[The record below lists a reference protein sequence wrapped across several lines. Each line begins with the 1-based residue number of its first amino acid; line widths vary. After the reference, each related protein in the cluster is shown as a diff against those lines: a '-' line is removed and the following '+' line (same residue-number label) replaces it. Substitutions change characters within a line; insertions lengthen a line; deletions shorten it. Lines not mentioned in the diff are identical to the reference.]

1 MKGGDP
7 ANFLDVGGS
16 ATESQ
21 VQKAFEL
28 LNSDKQVKAI
38 FVNIFG
44 GIMQCDIITMGVI
57 NAANNINLRKPVIVR
72 LKGTNVEQAVQ
83 LIKASGLKM
92 TVTDDLEDAA
102 TKAVRIASI
111 VSLADEVN
119 LNVQFTSAD
128 V

>member
-44 GIMQCDIITMGVI
+44 GIMQCDIIAMGVI

>member
-44 GIMQCDIITMGVI
+44 GIMQCDIIAMGVI

-72 LKGTNVEQAVQ
+72 LKGTNVEQAIQ

-92 TVTDDLEDAA
+92 IVTDDLEDAA
-102 TKAVRIASI
+102 TKAVRIANI
-111 VSLADEVN
+111 VSQAGEVN
-119 LNVQFTSAD
+119 LNVQFTTAD
-128 V
+128 T

>member
-1 MKGGDP
+1 M
-7 ANFLDVGGS
+7 GGS

-44 GIMQCDIITMGVI
+44 GIMQCDIIAMGVI

-92 TVTDDLEDAA
+92 IVTDDLEDAA
-102 TKAVRIASI
+102 TKAVHIANI
-111 VSLADEVN
+111 VAQADEVK

-128 V
+128 A

>member
-44 GIMQCDIITMGVI
+44 GIMQCDIIAMGVI

-92 TVTDDLEDAA
+92 IVTDDLEDAA
-102 TKAVRIASI
+102 TKAVRIANI
-111 VSLADEVN
+111 VAQAGEVN
-119 LNVQFTSAD
+119 LNVQFTTAD
-128 V
+128 T